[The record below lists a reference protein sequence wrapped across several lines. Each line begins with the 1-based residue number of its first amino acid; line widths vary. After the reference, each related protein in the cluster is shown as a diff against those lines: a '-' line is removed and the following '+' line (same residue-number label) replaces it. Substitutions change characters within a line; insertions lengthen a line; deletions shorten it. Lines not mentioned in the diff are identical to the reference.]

1 MTPVDLVALLVP
13 LALLELPALLV
24 QLALLVLR
32 ALQVLLVLPALEL
45 LAPIL
50 PLVATGPAGGVR
62 NQLEQKVKVV
72 QAMHERTAI
81 CADVQT
87 EHVLCRQSLGI
98 GRVNHVL
105 RVHGHELARREG
117 PLEAFDQMTMATLDR
132 LFPGLTTEGHEQ
144 ATLAASVGGLGWR
157 RA

>member
-1 MTPVDLVALLVP
+1 MMMTLVKVDANSTSDTSRSSSTTST

-62 NQLEQKVKVV
+62 DQLEQKVKVV

-117 PLEAFDQMTMATLDR
+117 RSRPSTR
-132 LFPGLTTEGHEQ
+132 
-144 ATLAASVGGLGWR
+144 
-157 RA
+157 